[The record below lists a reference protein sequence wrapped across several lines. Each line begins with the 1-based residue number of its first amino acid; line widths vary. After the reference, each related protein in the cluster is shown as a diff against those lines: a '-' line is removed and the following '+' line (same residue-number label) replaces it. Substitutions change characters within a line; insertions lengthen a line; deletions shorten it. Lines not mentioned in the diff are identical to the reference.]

1 MNIPLLH
8 IEIVYEKLGGNTMFR
23 VSVIVVVT
31 MFIVFGFQLIGA
43 GMVKADELTT
53 YAKSSENTDIDQQYA
68 DLATLY
74 APIRF
79 ADGEHVPNQDYLDV
93 LEDKA
98 LVLKEHPNLRIVIEG
113 HNSVEEQNTLSA
125 ARCVFI
131 HDYLLQV
138 GVKPE
143 QIVDIVNYGSDYPV
157 YEPGFETPDRHELCR
172 RVNFIVIGSY

>member
-1 MNIPLLH
+1 
-8 IEIVYEKLGGNTMFR
+8 MFYR
-23 VSVIVVVT
+23 VSVIFVVT
-31 MFIVFGFQLIGA
+31 MLIVFSFQLIGA
-43 GMVKADELTT
+43 GMIKAEELTT
-53 YAKSSENTDIDQQYA
+53 YGGTVDVDQQYA
-68 DLATLY
+68 DFATLY

-79 ADGEHVPNQDYLDV
+79 ADGEHVPNQDYMDV

-113 HNSVEEQNTLSA
+113 HNSVEERAALAA
-125 ARCVFI
+125 ARCVFVQ
-131 HDYLLQV
+131 DYLLQA

-172 RVNFIVIGSY
+172 RVNFIVVGGSY

>member
-79 ADGEHVPNQDYLDV
+79 ADGEHVPNQDYMDV

-98 LVLKEHPNLRIVIEG
+98 LVLKEHPNLQVVIEG
-113 HNSVEEQNTLSA
+113 HNSAKEESTLAA
-125 ARCVFI
+125 ARCVFVQ
-131 HDYLLQV
+131 DYLLRL

-143 QIVDIVNYGSDYPV
+143 QITEIVNYGSDYPV
-157 YEPGFETPDRHELCR
+157 RELGFETPDKYELDR
-172 RVNFIVIGSY
+172 RVNFVVLGSY